1 MMDPA
6 METIRH
12 LLDRLDDKTRELVG
26 KERKIDALYDRLDKL
41 EHDVRMA
48 QLKPVPAPTFTDHS
62 VIRAQT
68 QALIDALAHKRK
80 IDAIKAYRTLTG
92 EGLKES
98 KDQVER
104 IF

>member
-6 METIRH
+6 METIRI

-26 KERKIDALYDRLDKL
+26 KERKIDDLYDRNDKL
-41 EHDVRMA
+41 VDELHAA
-48 QLKPVPAPTFTDHS
+48 QCKQAAPQPYTDHD
-62 VIRAQT
+62 VIRAQM

-80 IDAIKAYRTLTG
+80 IDAIKAYRALTG

-104 IF
+104 IA